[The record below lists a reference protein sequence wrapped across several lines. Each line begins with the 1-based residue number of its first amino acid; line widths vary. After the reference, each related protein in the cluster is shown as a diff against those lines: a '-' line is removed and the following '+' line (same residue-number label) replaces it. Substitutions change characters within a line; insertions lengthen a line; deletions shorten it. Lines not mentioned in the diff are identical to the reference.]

1 MTTRFL
7 TIAGIFGSLLIAG
20 TVQAETLFG
29 VYAGAGTWQQEFS
42 GDVASGA
49 EDVDLERDLDFDRE
63 RNNVL
68 YAGLEHGVPVLPNV
82 RVNYAKVAG
91 EGRSVLTRTVEFR
104 GETFS
109 ISENVASEVEL
120 TQSDAVLYYELL
132 DNVVSLDLGIAARWI
147 DGEIEVASESAV
159 AQAEFEGVLP
169 LLYARGRVDLP
180 LTGAWVGA
188 EAMGLAF
195 DGHSLIDASAQVG
208 WTSPVGFGAEL
219 GWRTLRLDL
228 DSIDDIDNAEIDIS
242 GPYAALNFYF

>member
-7 TIAGIFGSLLIAG
+7 KIAGISGSLLMAAG
-20 TVQAETLFG
+20 VQAETLFG

-42 GDVASGA
+42 GDVASGG
-49 EDVDLERDLDFDRE
+49 EEVDLERDLDFDRE

-82 RVNYAKVAG
+82 RVNHARVAG

-109 ISENVASEVEL
+109 ISEDVASEVEL

-159 AQAEFEGVLP
+159 ARAEFEGVLP

-180 LTGAWVGA
+180 LTGLWAGA
-188 EAMGLAF
+188 EAQGLAY
-195 DGHSLIDASAQVG
+195 DGHSLIDASAQIG
-208 WTSPVGFGAEL
+208 WTSPVGLGAEL

-228 DSIDDIDNAEIDIS
+228 DDIDDIDHAEIDIS
-242 GPYAALNFYF
+242 GPYAAVNFYF